1 MEGIMS
7 YSSVRHV
14 IATITVTMLASAASV
29 GAQVGWLHP
38 EFKQGIML
46 EVSKSTI
53 KYGPRFTFGSMIW
66 MLTGKAQLSQSTIL
80 VTEFDVAHAG
90 YKDSYSMYY
99 WYEMPK
105 PQTAIG
111 NPYFGLEFQNPKSPL
126 YGRVGV
132 RVPVASEDKGDALA
146 FGVYSQFGRFEAFL
160 PKVTTVSVQAGYI
173 KRFADRPIVIRGY
186 LQPNLMIPN
195 EGDAEVIS
203 DVSGEFGVQT
213 HYVDVTVGVLGRVLL
228 TESDLEFSER
238 TMFLFGSAASVNISQ
253 ASVGGYVHI
262 PLDHDWQ
269 DLIDLTYG
277 LTLMFHFE

>member
-7 YSSVRHV
+7 YSSVRRI
-14 IATITVTMLASAASV
+14 IAMITVTMLASAASV

-66 MLTGKAQLSQSTIL
+66 MLTGKAQLSQSTTL
-80 VTEFDVAHAG
+80 VTEFDAAHAG

-160 PKVTTVSVQAGYI
+160 PKVTTVSVQVGYI
-173 KRFADRPIVIRGY
+173 KRLADQPIVIRGY

-238 TMFLFGSAASVNISQ
+238 TTFLFGSAASVNISQ

-277 LTLMFHFE
+277 LTLMFHFK